1 MVAEG
6 KSCKEYRYAAICQS
20 SAMEHEGEVRVMY
33 LKMVGNDAKVFIS
46 NEDDVSDVAFEN
58 IVSILLDPTLKN
70 RGDRTYYSFINKIDI
85 LEK

>member
-1 MVAEG
+1 MT
-6 KSCKEYRYAAICQS
+6 Q
-20 SAMEHEGEVRVMY
+20 
-33 LKMVGNDAKVFIS
+33 VFIS